1 MAKLKKLTD
10 EELMSLATAEFI
22 ELAKKYRD
30 GDEKALDRA
39 KYPDI
44 LKKRGLKLGIT
55 TNLIHRIFV
64 GEFDNANG
72 VEVGITKVEGKQP
85 SLF

>member
-10 EELMSLATAEFI
+10 EELMSLATAEFVR
-22 ELAKKYRD
+22 LALDYKN

-44 LKKRGLKLGIT
+44 LKKRGLKMGIT
-55 TNLIHRIFV
+55 RDFIHRIFT
-64 GEFDNANG
+64 GEFDNCDG
-72 VEVGITKVEGKQP
+72 VEVSVKKVGSE
-85 SLF
+85 